1 MVEKDSM
8 NTDKLI
14 GFMTRLITDSKK
26 KVFLILG
33 DLRGAITLWVL
44 HSRFSSNHFALH
56 PIIYI
61 IYFLE
66 QSSISLQGSIF
77 FTEELPPHI
86 GIYFII
92 WCNLFKHCSK
102 FRIETIYLSLVILVV

>member
-26 KVFLILG
+26 KAFLILG

-77 FTEELPPHI
+77 SRRSYLHI
-86 GIYFII
+86 LGSI
-92 WCNLFKHCSK
+92 
-102 FRIETIYLSLVILVV
+102 SLYGAIFLNIALNSE